1 MFTVIPQ
8 FGMVYIKNNVFK
20 NIILPYYIFHV
31 ILRYLK
37 FKYKYVMYLYIFYYH
52 ILNFLAISRFCLYLK
67 LVVGV
72 FSVRNIS
79 LGGLFIG
86 MIVWTHMFCMHMCAH
101 THTHTNY
108 WFENSTI
115 VPLYGCH
122 NWWLQFWSYSLLKV
136 KFLL

>member
-86 MIVWTHMFCMHMCAH
+86 MIVWTHMFCMHTCAH
-101 THTHTNY
+101 THTHTPIIGLK
-108 WFENSTI
+108 T
-115 VPLYGCH
+115 VQLYHYMVATTDDYNFGH
-122 NWWLQFWSYSLLKV
+122 IHY
-136 KFLL
+136 